1 MNKSAFN
8 LNAQNNDISLRI
20 VAALERISQSFRVLL
35 WNVGKD
41 FSLSPIQLQILI
53 FLHYHSEEK
62 RKVSYLASEFNMTK
76 ATISDSVKI
85 LEQKGF
91 INKIDDPVDT
101 RSFTMMLTESG
112 LSVVNKVEMFSSSLQ
127 QPIDLMDIEEK
138 ESLLLS
144 LISII
149 QHLHKTGIISIQRMC
164 FTCVHYDRKNNG
176 SHFCK
181 LLNMPLNLT
190 SLRIDCPE
198 HQPS

>member
-8 LNAQNNDISLRI
+8 LNAQNDDISLRI

-112 LSVVNKVEMFSSSLQ
+112 LSVVNKAEMFSSSLQ
-127 QPIDLMDIEEK
+127 QPIDLMDINEK
-138 ESLLLS
+138 ESLLLN

-149 QHLHKTGIISIQRMC
+149 QHLQKTGIISIQRMC
-164 FTCVHYDRKNNG
+164 FTCAHYDRKNNG

-181 LLNMPLNLT
+181 LLNMSLNST